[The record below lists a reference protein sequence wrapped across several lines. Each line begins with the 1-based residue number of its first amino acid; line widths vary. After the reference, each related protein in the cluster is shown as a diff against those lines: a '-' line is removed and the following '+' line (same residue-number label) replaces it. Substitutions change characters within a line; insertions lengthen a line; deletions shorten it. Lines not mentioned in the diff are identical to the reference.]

1 MQLLAL
7 LKPKDITNYMDNNM
21 KENTVLLF
29 VSFWFSLFF
38 LSLALFNNFLPLE
51 ELDLLNKILST
62 SLCIICSRELAVALA
77 NYLMKDM

>member
-1 MQLLAL
+1 MS
-7 LKPKDITNYMDNNM
+7 
-21 KENTVLLF
+21 ENGVLLF

-62 SLCIICSRELAVALA
+62 SLCIICSRELAVVLA

>member
-1 MQLLAL
+1 
-7 LKPKDITNYMDNNM
+7 MDRSM

-29 VSFWFSLFF
+29 ISFWFSLFF
-38 LSLALFNNFLPLE
+38 LMLALFNSFLPLE
-51 ELDLLNKILST
+51 ELDALNKILST